1 MIDQIKSDL
10 KTSMRARDKQRT
22 NTLRLLI
29 AAIKN
34 AQIAKGGELDEQ
46 DYIALLSS
54 EAKRRREAAD
64 AYRDGDRGELADQE
78 EAELLIIQ
86 EYLPKQLTEDEV
98 RAIAQEV
105 IDAVQPSSPRQMGQV
120 MGQVMPKLKGKFD
133 GKAASGIVREVF
145 NAAIS

>member
-1 MIDQIKSDL
+1 
-10 KTSMRARDKQRT
+10 MRARDKQRLG
-22 NTLRLLI
+22 TLRLLL

-34 AQIAKGGELDEQ
+34 AQIAKGGELGEQ

-54 EAKRRREAAD
+54 EAKRRREASE
-64 AYRDGDRGELADQE
+64 AYRDGGRDELADQE
-78 EAELLIIQ
+78 DAELVIIQ

-105 IDAVQPSSPRQMGQV
+105 IDAVQPTSAREMGKV
-120 MGQVMPKLKGKFD
+120 MGQVMPKIKGKFD
-133 GKAASGIVREVF
+133 GKAASGIIRQVF